1 MANAMPAWS
10 LHATSRTGPPWPTYL
25 RVRPY
30 GGEPFAKRFRRDP
43 LFSGWQQFH
52 VRAPGLFPAR
62 RESGCGNHVRCPGG
76 PRLRRHLRQSEAR
89 TRLVQLAYPAAAEPV
104 LTIRATIGTSLTG
117 RTIQPT
123 FD

>member
-1 MANAMPAWS
+1 MVAIRS
-10 LHATSRTGPPWPTYL
+10 Q
-25 RVRPY
+25 
-30 GGEPFAKRFRRDP
+30 KRFRRDP
-43 LFSGWQQFH
+43 LFSGWQQLH

-104 LTIRATIGTSLTG
+104 LAIRATIGTSLTG
-117 RTIQPT
+117 VQYSQR
-123 FD
+123 FDAVGLVKPVAEATESLSR